1 MCIKELG
8 SDELIG
14 IGQTPR
20 FIHSPVTV
28 DLQLTQR
35 VGDGRITRGGHIGEN
50 RSWGEPKQIITVLH
64 QVSDDSTN
72 WS

>member
-1 MCIKELG
+1 MCIKEVG

-35 VGDGRITRGGHIGEN
+35 VSDGRITRGHMGEN
-50 RSWGEPKQIITVLH
+50 RSWGEPKQIITVLYE
-64 QVSDDSTN
+64 VSDDSAN